1 MGGPLAGILV
11 IEWAMFQ
18 NGPGAAYILGDL
30 GAEVIKIEQPGVG
43 DAGRGLLALYGD
55 SMSLPGGRL
64 ITFETANRNKRSI
77 TVNLRHEKGRD
88 VLFRLARKAD
98 VFLTNFS
105 PAVAKR
111 CNADWPILEKVN
123 PRLIYGL
130 TSGFGSKGPDADKR
144 AFDTVAQAYSGLMYT
159 MGDGDSPEPV
169 QAVGAI
175 IDQAAASMLA
185 FGITAALFARHQTG
199 KGQKVETSMLGSSI
213 HLQALAVNTALWR
226 GRAPRRHSRRRP
238 PNPMGNFYQ
247 CADGK
252 WLLFGEPQ
260 SDRFWGE
267 FCEAIGRPDLQADP
281 RFDSVLKRRV
291 NTELISILDALFATK
306 KRDEWT
312 HIFEQKQCR
321 FVYSPILSMEEVGTL
336 PQAIL
341 NRYILEVDH
350 PDMGHIKTTGFP
362 IDFSEAS
369 CEIKRPAP
377 QFGQHTEEVLSEIAG
392 YTWEEITQLKDA
404 GAI

>member
-1 MGGPLAGILV
+1 MGGPLAGITV

-43 DAGRGLLALYGD
+43 DAGRGLVALYGD

-64 ITFETANRNKRSI
+64 VTFETANRNKKSI
-77 TVNLRHEKGRD
+77 TVNLRHEKGRE
-88 VLFRLARKAD
+88 VLFRLVRKAD

-111 CNADWPILEKVN
+111 CNADWTTLQKVN
-123 PRLIYGL
+123 PRLIYGIA
-130 TSGFGSKGPDADKR
+130 SGFGSNGPDTNKR
-144 AFDTVAQAYSGLMYT
+144 AFDTVAQAYSGLMHA
-159 MGDGDSPEPV
+159 MGDEDSPEPV

-185 FGITAALFARHQTG
+185 FGITAALFARYQTG

-213 HLQALAVNTALWR
+213 HLQALAVNMALWQ
-226 GRAPRRHSRRRP
+226 GRALRRHSRRRP

-252 WLLFGEPQ
+252 WLLLGEPQ

-267 FCEAIGRPDLQADP
+267 FCEAIGRPDLKENP
-281 RFDSVLKRRV
+281 RFDSVRKRRA
-291 NTELISILDALFATK
+291 NTELVSILDALFATK
-306 KRDEWT
+306 ERDEWV
-312 HIFEQKQCR
+312 HAFEQKQCR
-321 FVYSPILSMEEVGTL
+321 FVYSPILSMEEVGVL

-341 NRYILEVDH
+341 NRYLVDFEH
-350 PDMGHIKTTGFP
+350 PEMGRVKTIGFP
-362 IDFSEAS
+362 IDFSETS
-369 CEIKRPAP
+369 CEIRNPAP
-377 QFGQHTEEVLSEIAG
+377 QFGQHTEEVLSEMAG
-392 YTWEEITQLKDA
+392 YTWEEIVQLKDV